1 MVTRN
6 LRLNYPPILAG
17 RPILQDLIRSFDL
30 ELNVRQAQITLEEGW
45 LEATV
50 EGAPEEIESAIAW
63 LENEGVKVDRL
74 GDL

>member
-1 MVTRN
+1 MVARN
-6 LRLNYPPILAG
+6 LRLNYPPTLAS

-30 ELNVRQAQITLEEGW
+30 KINVRQAHITLEEGW

-63 LENEGVKVDRL
+63 LEREGVTIDRL
-74 GDL
+74 GDS

>member
-30 ELNVRQAQITLEEGW
+30 KLNVRQAQITLEEGW

>member
-1 MVTRN
+1 MGTRN

-17 RPILQDLIRSFDL
+17 RPILQNLIRSFDL
-30 ELNVRQAQITLEEGW
+30 KLNVRQAQITLEEGW

-63 LENEGVKVDRL
+63 LENEGVNVDRL